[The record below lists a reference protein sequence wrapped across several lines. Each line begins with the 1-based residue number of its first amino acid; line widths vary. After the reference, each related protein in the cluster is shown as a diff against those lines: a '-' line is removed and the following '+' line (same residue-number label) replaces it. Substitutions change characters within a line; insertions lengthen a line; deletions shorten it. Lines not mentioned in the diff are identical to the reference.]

1 VKVVSVCYL
10 EERLGVN
17 LFPQLTEQQKR
28 NVYRLP
34 LTAASVKP
42 NQKLDYLHWDGESQC
57 EQDLNADQ
65 INVLQDQFKKQ
76 KSGSSEAMEAKV
88 PSIDEETRQAIVK
101 QLVEA
106 LVNYFL
112 QIMK

>member
-1 VKVVSVCYL
+1 MFASL
-10 EERLGVN
+10 RSAGVN

-34 LTAASVKP
+34 LTASQVKP

-65 INVLQDQFKKQ
+65 IQALQDQFKSKNWFFGAN
-76 KSGSSEAMEAKV
+76 GSKV
-88 PSIDEETRQAIVK
+88 PTIDEETRQAIVK